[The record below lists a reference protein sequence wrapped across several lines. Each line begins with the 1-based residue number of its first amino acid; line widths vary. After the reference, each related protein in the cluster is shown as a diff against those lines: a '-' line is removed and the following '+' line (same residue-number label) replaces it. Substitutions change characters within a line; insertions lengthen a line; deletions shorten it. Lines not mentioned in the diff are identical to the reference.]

1 LSANDNAWNLAVRDS
16 NQTPIAN
23 FSEAIDSAKKEREMQ
38 CPTILMSVNDVII
51 IINCQENMRICIV
64 LRNMYLF

>member
-1 LSANDNAWNLAVRDS
+1 VRDS

-38 CPTILMSVNDVII
+38 CLTILMSVNDVII
-51 IINCQENMRICIV
+51 IINCQRI
-64 LRNMYLF
+64 